1 MIDELTQSP
10 IQAVVNKPMP
20 SGKRA
25 SRKNH
30 SKYVQAL
37 SLIVFFLL
45 WQFFSAM
52 NAYFIWFNPQF
63 FPSPMIVLHTT
74 WGYLL
79 DGMLIQAIGASVT
92 RVLAGFAL
100 GSLFG
105 VLLGIVMSQSRL
117 SNDLISPVLNML
129 GPIPVFA
136 FLPIFMIWF
145 GISELS
151 KVMLIA
157 YATFLPVSTYT
168 MDGIKNVNP
177 TWIRS
182 AMTLGATRYQI
193 FTRVILR
200 AALPNVFVGMR
211 ISLALAFGALIVA
224 EMMGSSEGLGFIIV
238 NARNWFK
245 LDDMFMSCML
255 IGLLYTLFNYML
267 LFLES
272 VLFRW
277 RKDGIQSAVE
287 R

>member
-1 MIDELTQSP
+1 MIDEITKNP
-10 IQAVVNKPMP
+10 IHAVVNRPMT
-20 SGKRA
+20 SAKRLN
-25 SRKNH
+25 RKSY

-37 SLIVFFLL
+37 SLVVFFLL
-45 WQFFSAM
+45 WQFFSSM
-52 NAYFIWFNPQF
+52 NAYFTWFNPQF

-79 DGMLIQAIGASVT
+79 DGTLINAIGASVI
-92 RVLAGFAL
+92 RVLLGFAL
-100 GSLFG
+100 GSLVG
-105 VLLGIVMSQSRL
+105 VLLGIIMSQSRL

-157 YATFLPVSTYT
+157 YATFLPVLTYT

-200 AALPNVFVGMR
+200 ATLPNVFVGMR

-255 IGLLYTLFNYML
+255 IGLLYTLFNYVL

-272 VLFRW
+272 ILFRW
-277 RKDGIQSAVE
+277 KKDGIQSAVE

>member
-1 MIDELTQSP
+1 MIDEITKSP
-10 IQAVVNKPMP
+10 IQSVVNRPLT
-20 SGKRA
+20 SAKRVN
-25 SRKNH
+25 RKNY

-37 SLIVFFLL
+37 SLVVFFLL
-45 WQFFSAM
+45 WQLFSSM
-52 NAYFIWFNPQF
+52 NAHFIWFNPQF

-79 DGMLIQAIGASVT
+79 DGMLINAIGASVT
-92 RVLAGFAL
+92 RVLLGFAF
-100 GSLFG
+100 GSLVG
-105 VLLGIVMSQSRL
+105 VLLGIMMSQSRL

-145 GISELS
+145 GISEFS
-151 KVMLIA
+151 KIMLIA
-157 YATFLPVSTYT
+157 YATFLPVLTYT

-255 IGLLYTLFNYML
+255 IGLLYTLFNYIL

-272 VLFRW
+272 ILFRW
-277 RKDGIQSAVE
+277 KKDGIQSAVE